1 MRRIILASFLFL
13 SLIISAKAAVWTV
26 VNTLDNN
33 VQTGANQ
40 GDLRSC
46 IRLASLAGGAQTIN
60 FNIPIAQATNG
71 TYYLI
76 NISGAGTQGVP
87 YDITGATLTI
97 DATTQLGYSAAT
109 GPIVVING
117 NSAFDGI
124 DITGGTGHTIKG
136 LALQNLDNGI
146 VNNAGSNLTVEGCWF
161 GVNVTNQPTN
171 PTIGGT
177 TNVGYTLDL
186 NGVLLNEGTGHIIGG
201 ATATAGAYPGNVLSG
216 CCMEATGGGMNVNG
230 TFYTFLGA
238 VAINGANN
246 VTISGNIIGLSAA
259 GTSGTNVGNGNTE
272 PLHDH
277 GILIYSGGN
286 PTTISNNVISNSTGT
301 GIYSYGAANNI
312 TITGNMIGT
321 DITGMDPIGNRGGG
335 ISFVNGGAGNT
346 IGGNTPAARNIV
358 SGNGGA
364 ADSRQCRANL
374 YQNGACQTAPCA
386 AACPTEYDGTLQCG
400 IYFLNITNSQIM
412 GNYVGTDATGNTVS
426 IPTVLS
432 TATPPAPLNGL
443 GNLYA
448 GIKIE
453 GTSTVTVGGTSAA
466 YGNVVGNNGFDPF
479 VATGNSAAY
488 LGHGIQLSDQVNGVT
503 NETVT
508 NTVVQYNYVGV
519 GANGTTAMGN
529 RQDGIS
535 LLGTKGTQIL
545 NNVSSN
551 NAYGIFL
558 QSDFENPLVQANNCT
573 IYGNLIGTDATGTVK
588 IGNGIRPAYD
598 FGDGGGIGIQHGSN
612 LNKIGGPATGQ
623 GNVISGNLQ
632 GIVFRSS
639 GNGGPPINNT
649 VQNNYIG
656 LDINGVNSIPNTN
669 FGIVVSQGANNN
681 TIGGATGA
689 GNYIANNG
697 QSGYGAGIW
706 LDSATSNTISYNYI
720 GVNKSLASAPNIGD
734 GIQIT
739 NGSQNNVIGG
749 IAGSGNT
756 IAYNDGNGIEILN
769 PDAIKS
775 YNNAINNN
783 SIYCNSTRGIE
794 LHGLGNA
801 PGGVA
806 PSFATP
812 TFSGSPVNFTIT
824 GPAGSWIEL
833 YYADTTCNNCGTST
847 TGKTLQGKTFVVAG
861 ASPLAFVPPAGKTN
875 IVYVATASA
884 INPVTN
890 LVHNT
895 SEFSACTTLCTI
907 TAAISPTSATICSGN
922 STTLTATPTNGKS
935 PYTYLWYSGGTAI
948 SGATNATYLAS
959 PTATTT
965 YTVTIKDANTC
976 TATSTGVTVTVN
988 PTPATPTVTAGGP
1001 LTFCNGGSVT
1011 LTASTGIGYTYQ
1023 WYNSGT
1029 AISGATNN
1037 TYTAT
1042 TSGSYT
1048 IIETSASPASCP
1060 SAASAV
1066 TTVTVNPTP
1075 TTPTVTVGG
1084 PTTFCSGG
1092 SVLLTASTGTGTYQW
1107 YNGGTAISGATS
1119 NTYKVTA
1126 SGSYTIVET
1135 SASPASCPSSASAP
1149 LAVTVNPLPAF
1160 QPIVGTD
1167 PVCAG
1172 ITGVIYSITATT
1184 GNTYS
1189 WTVPASVGTIVGS
1202 NTGSSISVN
1211 INAAIG
1217 SGTIKVIEKNSSL
1230 CSSLHPDSLVVTVQN
1245 SLAYQPVIGGALQC
1259 AGSKDVI
1266 YHINPTT
1273 GNTYTWTVPSSVG
1286 TIVKTNAVG
1295 DSITVNITT
1304 TVGSGTIKVTEKNSN
1319 GCSSVIPD
1327 SLLVT
1332 INPLPIKPTITS
1344 KGSTTFCSGKS
1355 DTLTTSSKGASSFQW
1370 YKNGAVIS
1378 GATDSIY
1385 VATDSGYYKVIGVSS
1400 LGCNSLVSDSV
1411 QIKVNPTPIKPT
1423 ITSKGST
1430 TFCNGKSDT
1439 LTASSKGASSFQW
1452 YKNGIV
1458 ISGATDSIYV
1468 ATDSGYYKVI
1478 GVSSL
1483 SCNSLVSDSIQI
1495 NVNPTPIKPTITSK
1509 GSTTFCSGKSDTLT
1523 ASSKG
1528 ASSFQWYKN
1537 GIVISGATDSV
1548 YVATDS
1554 GYYKVIGV
1562 SSLSCNSSVSD
1573 SVQIKINPT
1582 PIKPTIT
1589 SKGSTTFCSGK
1600 SDTLTASSKGA
1611 SSFQW
1616 YKNGAVISGS
1626 TDSIYVATDSGYYK
1640 VIGISSLSCNSLVSD
1655 SIQIKVNPTPI
1666 KPTIK
1671 SSGSTTFCSSKSDT
1685 LTASSKGASSFQWY
1699 KNGIVIS
1706 GSTDSIYVPTDSGY
1720 YKVIGVSSL
1729 SCNSSVSDSVQIKI
1743 NPTPIKPTIN
1753 SKGST
1758 TFCNGKSDTLTASSK
1773 GASSFQWYK
1782 NGIVIN
1788 GSTDS
1793 IYVATDSGYYKVIGV
1808 SSLSCN
1814 SLVSDSVQI
1823 NVNPTPIKPT
1833 ITSKGSTTF
1842 CSGKSDTLTAS
1853 SKGASSFQWYKNG
1866 IVISGATDSIYVATD
1881 SGYYKVIGIS
1891 SLSCNSLVSDSVRII
1906 VNPLPSKPTVN
1917 ASSPAFCSGTSD
1929 TLTAISSA
1937 SSGYQWYE
1945 NGVAIGGATGSS
1957 YIATDS
1963 GYYQVTVT
1971 NSSVC
1976 VSPAS
1981 DSAHIKVNP
1990 LPAYHPVIGDTTVCA
2005 LSPIVPFS
2013 IQKTPGY
2020 TYQWSPLPKGVSF
2033 VNPPT
2038 DTSSSVS
2045 FSFDTT
2051 AGIDIIRVIETDT
2064 FGCQSFVPDSI
2075 VITIDHTPVP
2085 QFTVQQT
2092 LCSASPVLF
2101 NDGTPTETLLTRV
2114 SQIVTYTYS
2123 WNFGDTASA
2132 SLDTTSFQNPEHL
2145 YNIGNK
2151 DSSTYIVKLVVT
2163 NSGGCKDSVSNP
2175 VTIFKSPMVKVF
2187 ADKDSS
2193 FNVGICSGK
2202 NDLSLTDSV
2211 WAGVDTSNFHYYWT
2225 SNPKGLVLDSSDKN
2239 PLAISASGSATYYL
2253 LVTDPAS
2260 NCTAEDSVSIYIKS
2274 PKVVA
2279 DSTALNGKIVLCGLN
2294 DSLTFTPSI
2303 TGGSKTYNY
2312 FWTLEGGQASA
2323 YFDTTA
2329 LDPEFKGST
2338 YGTFNFILTVNDKGV
2353 NCTISDSIEVTINR
2367 RPSIT
2372 LGSKRDTVCAGTA
2385 ISLTANTHLL
2395 DTSYSAK
2402 PYTYIWAIEDTT
2414 HKPVVYDSIHTAKN
2428 IFDTINTYQFKPITG
2443 QNNYAVAVV
2452 DANGCISNY
2461 AVDSIVSEPK
2471 QDLYFPNILTPNNDG
2486 KNDRF
2491 VVKEDQGHGDPIFPG
2506 ATLEVYNRW
2515 GDRVFKA
2522 QNYPYSVGNELKWWD
2537 AHDIVEGVYYYYL
2550 KTGCGQSQYKGW
2562 VQVVSNNN
2570 TEQ

>member
-1458 ISGATDSIYV
+1458 I
-1468 ATDSGYYKVI
+1468 
-1478 GVSSL
+1478 
-1483 SCNSLVSDSIQI
+1483 
-1495 NVNPTPIKPTITSK
+1495 
-1509 GSTTFCSGKSDTLT
+1509 
-1523 ASSKG
+1523 
-1528 ASSFQWYKN
+1528 
-1537 GIVISGATDSV
+1537 
-1548 YVATDS
+1548 
-1554 GYYKVIGV
+1554 
-1562 SSLSCNSSVSD
+1562 
-1573 SVQIKINPT
+1573 
-1582 PIKPTIT
+1582 
-1589 SKGSTTFCSGK
+1589 
-1600 SDTLTASSKGA
+1600 
-1611 SSFQW
+1611 
-1616 YKNGAVISGS
+1616 
-1626 TDSIYVATDSGYYK
+1626 
-1640 VIGISSLSCNSLVSD
+1640 
-1655 SIQIKVNPTPI
+1655 
-1666 KPTIK
+1666 
-1671 SSGSTTFCSSKSDT
+1671 
-1685 LTASSKGASSFQWY
+1685 
-1699 KNGIVIS
+1699 
-1706 GSTDSIYVPTDSGY
+1706 
-1720 YKVIGVSSL
+1720 
-1729 SCNSSVSDSVQIKI
+1729 
-1743 NPTPIKPTIN
+1743 
-1753 SKGST
+1753 
-1758 TFCNGKSDTLTASSK
+1758 
-1773 GASSFQWYK
+1773 
-1782 NGIVIN
+1782 N